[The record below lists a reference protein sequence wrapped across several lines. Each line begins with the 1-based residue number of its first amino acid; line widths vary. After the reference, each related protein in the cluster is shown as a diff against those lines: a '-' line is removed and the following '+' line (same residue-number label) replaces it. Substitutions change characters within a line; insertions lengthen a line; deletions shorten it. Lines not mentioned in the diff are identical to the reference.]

1 VAKSP
6 EKELLEEMLDRIC
19 EMARCGLYRDCAD
32 IERETR
38 TGLTTRSSE
47 TGSTTLC
54 SAPVDQPRHF
64 TMNVERDGH
73 GFKFRLYSK
82 PLKRTTN
89 FVGSYQN
96 GTGHL
101 NLTEAT
107 VDEDSAAEGLLSR
120 VVLFGS
126 DLRTV
131 DPWGKRL
138 RPVAYAYFER
148 LALELWDRAR
158 AKAEDNV
165 VGSSPPDGL
174 WRVVRCR
181 TNPNKKA
188 AVITSAGIFPVT

>member
-1 VAKSP
+1 VSRTQKRARHAQRATRKVLLAAVVVSATCGPAVAR
-6 EKELLEEMLDRIC
+6 E
-19 EMARCGLYRDCAD
+19 CALGQTVF
-32 IERETR
+32 E
-38 TGLTTRSSE
+38 
-47 TGSTTLC
+47 
-54 SAPVDQPRHF
+54 PVDQPRHF